1 MQTVKKAIISKL
13 NLPLAIINVPAN
25 VRKVRVA
32 GAYTINGNAVNVMT
46 YKVTANKRVLKA
58 TEAAETADLYDAVYH
73 AASDTYQLLKT
84 DF

>member
-1 MQTVKKAIISKL
+1 MQTVKKVIISKI
-13 NLPLAIINVPAN
+13 NDLPLAIVNVPAS

-32 GAYTINGNAVNVMT
+32 GAYTINGDAVNVMT

-58 TEAAETADLYDAVYH
+58 TETVYLYDALYH
-73 AASDTYQLLKT
+73 AASDTYQLAET